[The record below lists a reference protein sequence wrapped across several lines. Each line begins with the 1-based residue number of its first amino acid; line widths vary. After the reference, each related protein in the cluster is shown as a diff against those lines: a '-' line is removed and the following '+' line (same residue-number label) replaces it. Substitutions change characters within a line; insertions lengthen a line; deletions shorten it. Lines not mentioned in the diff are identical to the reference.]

1 MRSVTINDI
10 ARIAGVSKTTVS
22 RVLNKSGPVN
32 PATEKRILELIKQFD
47 YTPSTVARNLSLGE
61 SSTIAVL
68 VPDMGNPYYAD
79 ILQVI
84 NDEVMKRG
92 LTMVCFN
99 SGDHRAKDEKA
110 LEAIRFFHVKGLIY
124 TSANTYTTKE
134 ELRKVKARLGDIQ
147 APIVLMDRRI
157 EGLQKIEGV
166 YFDDFWGAYQATRA
180 FLEKGHRRIALLNA
194 QKRNSVFLRNRVD
207 GYLAAL
213 EEQGI
218 APREDYTFCN
228 SYLIDD
234 AYAHS
239 RALLQM
245 ADAPTAV
252 LTCNNITTL
261 GFLRAVR
268 DLGLRVPGDVSHIG
282 FDKIGPLDY
291 LDHTRN
297 YVERDPILIGS
308 RAIETLFNRIM
319 MPNKPFEDVVLK
331 PRLLFNEI

>member
-1 MRSVTINDI
+1 MKSVTINDI
-10 ARIAGVSKTTVS
+10 AKIAGVSKTTVS

-32 PATEKRILELIKQFD
+32 PVTQKRILELMKQFD

-99 SGDHRAKDEKA
+99 SGDHREKDEKA
-110 LEAIRFFHVKGLIY
+110 LEAIRYFHVKGLIY
-124 TSANTYTTKE
+124 TAANTYSTKE
-134 ELRKVKARLGDIQ
+134 ELRKVKSRLGDIH
-147 APIVLMDRRI
+147 APIVLMDRKI
-157 EGLQKIEGV
+157 EGLQKVEGV

-180 FLEKGHRRIALLNA
+180 LLEKGHRKIALLNA
-194 QKRNSVFLRNRVD
+194 QKRDSVFLRNRFD

-213 EEQGI
+213 EEYGV
-218 APREDYTFCN
+218 APREDYIFRN

-252 LTCNNITTL
+252 LTLNNVTTL
-261 GFLRAVR
+261 GFLRAVK
-268 DLGLRVPGDVSHIG
+268 DLDLRMPEDVSNIG
-282 FDKIGPLDY
+282 FDQIGPLDY
-291 LDHTRN
+291 LDHTRS
-297 YVERDPILIGS
+297 YVERDPLLIGG